1 MYPPNAGFNNPGLP
15 PHLQPH
21 NQGVPQSPL
30 RQTYLNPK
38 VKSRYDD
45 DFTASDSDSS
55 KDRRRRRS
63 KSRSRYSTDA
73 KKKSHNK
80 SKAAGVLMGVGG
92 LTALLDGLSGL

>member
-1 MYPPNAGFNNPGLP
+1 MS
-15 PHLQPH
+15 
-21 NQGVPQSPL
+21 QSPL
-30 RQTYLNPK
+30 RQSYRNPEARSK
-38 VKSRYDD
+38 YDD
-45 DFTASDSDSS
+45 EFTASDSDG

-80 SKAAGVLMGVGG
+80 SRAAGVLMGVGG